1 MLFRIIQNMIIDEL
15 GVFLPK
21 MNFGSLQSSVIHDE
35 GVFCWYEWL
44 FSVCQL
50 ACFFSA
56 FCLQLRAILG
66 YFKWHCFGLNGFN
79 WII

>member
-15 GVFLPK
+15 VVFLPK
-21 MNFGSLQSSVIHDE
+21 MNFGSLQSSLIHDE

-50 ACFFSA
+50 AC
-56 FCLQLRAILG
+56 
-66 YFKWHCFGLNGFN
+66 CF
-79 WII
+79 